1 MRLSS
6 FVASPLSCLFIS
18 AFVFSPCASAQD
30 RTTEQGEA
38 QISDPN
44 IECTPYQYPP
54 VGNAKNNFPLSWT
67 AATILSGDSDAQ
79 AKYQSIESLIPNIP
93 PKGTQPQSLVGN
105 WGNITYD
112 PSDPDCWWTFEKC
125 TTPKVPGIPDDI
137 AGLPEPN
144 TLGYGFDDGPNCSH
158 NAFYDFLQSRD
169 QTATMFYI
177 GSNVMDWPLE
187 AQRGLADGHEIC
199 VHTWSHRYMTSLTND
214 EAFSELWYSGWL
226 SISRII
232 KLVVGVTP
240 TCWRPPFGDVDDRI
254 RAIANAL
261 GLTTIMWQ
269 YDSNDWRVGSG
280 NITEADIDANYMDLI
295 AAAQNGTFGASGT
308 MMLTHELNNFTM
320 SEAVKF
326 YDQLASAFSYLVP
339 VGVAFNVSNPYVED
353 GYTLPSF
360 AEYIDG
366 THTGSVTGSGDG
378 DTIGGSSDSSG
389 TGGNIPSGNSTIT
402 SKSGAAIVSHSHVG
416 SFASA
421 AVLIAG
427 IQFML

>member
-30 RTTEQGEA
+30 RTTEQGELKF
-38 QISDPN
+38 QVHPN

-199 VHTWSHRYMTSLTND
+199 VLTSLTND

-226 SISRII
+226 SISRMQII

-360 AEYIDG
+360 AEF
-366 THTGSVTGSGDG
+366 TGSGDG
-378 DTIGGSSDSSG
+378 NTIGGSSTALG
-389 TGGNIPSGNSTIT
+389 LGNIPSGNSTIT
-402 SKSGAAIVSHSHVG
+402 SKSGAAIVSLVTL
-416 SFASA
+416 AR
-421 AVLIAG
+421 